1 MSVNEQVIYNAALAR
16 WGHDRQLLKTIERCG
31 ALAGALCRFL
41 SQGQNIRQVC
51 QTVADMEIMLA
62 QLRLNGLAA
71 MIDDEKVRK
80 LDALSQRLLTHQPAA
95 INTGEDKS

>member
-1 MSVNEQVIYNAALAR
+1 MSVNEEVIYNAALAR

-41 SQGQNIRQVC
+41 SQGQNMRQVC

-80 LDALSQRLLTHQPAA
+80 LDALSQRLLTHPPAT